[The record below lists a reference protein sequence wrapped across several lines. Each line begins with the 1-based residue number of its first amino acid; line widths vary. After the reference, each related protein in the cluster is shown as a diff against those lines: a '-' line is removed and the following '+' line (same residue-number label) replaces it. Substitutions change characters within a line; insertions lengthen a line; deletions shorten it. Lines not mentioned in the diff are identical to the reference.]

1 MKDIYLTFGISKQG
15 HYDDLRR
22 EQRRQTLALSYV
34 GLMTECREIHP
45 GMGLRTMYSQ
55 LRPDGIGR
63 DAFIALGL
71 REGFRLRVL
80 PNAVRT
86 TYAAKNCRYD
96 NLLVGKR
103 FTGINQV
110 WVSDLFYFTRFEKH
124 LYVVLIMDV
133 YSRRIVGYS
142 AADNM
147 RAENFL
153 NALQMALTLRGIDNY
168 NQQLIHH
175 SDRGSQYVSDAYTST
190 LESYGIQISM
200 CRDVL
205 ENSHAERA
213 NGTIKNDY
221 LSRYNIPGA
230 GQFGSFVKLSVESY
244 NKRFH
249 HSLSC
254 TPIEYEDQLALI
266 KTEDRIPMEIFT
278 IKKSQ
283 MNDSSGQLELFSD
296 SSFT

>member
-1 MKDIYLTFGISKQG
+1 MKDVYLTCGISKQG

-34 GLMTECREIHP
+34 GLMLECREIHP
-45 GMGLRTMYSQ
+45 GMGLRTMYAQ
-55 LRPDGIGR
+55 LCPEGIGR

-86 TYAAKNCRYD
+86 TYAVKNCRYG

-103 FTGINQV
+103 FRGINQV

-133 YSRRIVGYS
+133 YSRRIVGHS

-153 NALQMALTLRGIDNY
+153 DALQMALTLRGVDNY
-168 NQQLIHH
+168 KKQLIHH
-175 SDRGSQYVSDAYTST
+175 SDRGSQYVSDAYTNT
-190 LESYGIQISM
+190 LEAYGIQISM

-221 LSRYNIPGA
+221 LARYDIPAA
-230 GQFGSFVKLSVESY
+230 GQFSSFVDLAVESY
-244 NKRFH
+244 NQRFH
-249 HSLSC
+249 NSLSC
-254 TPIEYEDQLALI
+254 TPIEF
-266 KTEDRIPMEIFT
+266 EDRLEAIPVKDRDSMKIYT

-283 MNDSSGQLELFSD
+283 IDDNSGQLELFSGL
-296 SSFT
+296 SFT